1 MPYLAL
7 RLLRVMLAL
16 AANRECLL
24 VNNQMIVLSS
34 LFSCALMRDDRRT
47 AVNALYLLNLLLA
60 GPNRSNFLLKQFSY
74 IR

>member
-7 RLLRVMLAL
+7 RLLRVMLAF